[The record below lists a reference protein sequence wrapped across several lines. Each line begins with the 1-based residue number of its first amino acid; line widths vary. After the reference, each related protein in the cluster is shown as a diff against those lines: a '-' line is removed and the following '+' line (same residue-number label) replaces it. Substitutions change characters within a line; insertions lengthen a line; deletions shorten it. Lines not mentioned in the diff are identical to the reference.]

1 MTTVKIPHHARVL
14 VADGRKALVL
24 RNEGGPFNP
33 NLTVEHVLEAPD
45 NPPTGEQGSDEP
57 GRTQTQGRRSAVGQT
72 DWHAAAEAAFASEVA
87 EEVDRLCARENVLAL
102 IVVAPPKA
110 LADLRGRFS
119 DAVRKL
125 IVAEVDKDLTNHPL
139 GEIRRHLS

>member
-45 NPPTGEQGSDEP
+45 NPPTSEQGSDEP

-72 DWHAAAEAAFASEVA
+72 DWHAAAEAAFASKVA
-87 EEVDRLCARENVLAL
+87 EEIDRLCARENVRAL

-110 LADLRGRFS
+110 LADLRGRFT

-125 IVAEVDKDLTNHPL
+125 IVAEIDKDLTKHPV
-139 GEIRRHLS
+139 GEIQRHLS